1 MTPSKIR
8 DLLLRKGFFPEVLP
22 PCFDSSSLSRSF
34 SGLVKTINDIRY
46 NQRVSDFIRYNGTKH
61 DYNRRYYG
69 TVNPIPYFSVC
80 NFIGKNWSVFEKKFG
95 ESHFGISNLHFGDE
109 KSDRAIIVPSLSEIS
124 PEFMRKLSYSPFMV
138 KTDIAQ
144 FFPSIYT
151 HSLPW
156 VAHGKLTSKS
166 DTNRKSD
173 LVYFNSLD
181 WFIQQ
186 CQNGQTRGVLVGPDG
201 FRIVA
206 EYLATEIDLELKN
219 KSSEFIVGCIRH
231 VDDFYIGIRNEIE
244 YSIVLSSL
252 REILQSFE
260 LQINDSKTKLLNGL
274 QPIDD
279 VWAQELRRIYVSEF
293 SDDNVDDFIFL
304 IDKAFEIS
312 QNIGSQSPIKLI
324 LRRFDRLKIY
334 QNDIWIDLEPKLQRV
349 LYHFPHCIDY
359 VCLLLAKRFAI
370 EKSIDSSGWIFSI
383 EILIN
388 KSINSNHHHELVWLL
403 WVSIVCKFQIN
414 SKIISRASQVPN
426 GYVKSILISA
436 FQLGVL
442 SEAPEIKLGGSL
454 STTDENWLHNLI
466 GKSTGFSN
474 AKFSGSFSFE
484 FEKLVTNGIKLIDF
498 KRHMKNISQL
508 EKEAISSTKYG
519 YDSIEE
525 DDGDDEVR
533 LFDTS
538 EYWDD
543 DLPW

>member
-8 DLLLRKGFFPEVLP
+8 NLLLTKGFFPEVLP

-34 SGLVKTINDIRY
+34 SGLIKTINNKRY

-61 DYNRRYYG
+61 DYNRRYFG

-80 NFIGKNWSVFEKKFG
+80 NFIGKNWSIFEKKFE

-124 PEFMRKLSYSPFMV
+124 PAFMRKLSYSPFMV

-156 VAHGKLTSKS
+156 VAHGKLASKS
-166 DTNRKSD
+166 DTNRKSSSNF
-173 LVYFNSLD
+173 FNSLD

-186 CQNGQTRGVLVGPDG
+186 CQNGHTRGVLVGPDA

-206 EYLATEIDLELKN
+206 EYMATEIDLELK
-219 KSSEFIVGCIRH
+219 KRSSKWIVGCIRH
-231 VDDFYIGIRNEIE
+231 VDDFYIGIKNEIE

-252 REILQSFE
+252 RDILQSFE

-279 VWAQELRRIYVSEF
+279 VWAQELKRIHVPGFSANN
-293 SDDNVDDFIFL
+293 SDDLIFL

-312 QNIGSQSPIKLI
+312 QNINSQSPIKLV

-334 QNDIWIDLEPKLQRV
+334 QGDKWIDLEPRLQKI

-370 EKSIDSSGWIFSI
+370 EKSIDASNWNSSI
-383 EILIN
+383 EILID

-403 WVSIVCKFQIN
+403 WVSIVCNFNIS
-414 SKIISRASQVPN
+414 SKIISRASKVPN

-436 FQLGVL
+436 FQLGIL

-454 STTDENWLHNLI
+454 STTDDNWLHNLV
-466 GKSTGFSN
+466 GKSTGFSG

-498 KRHMKNISQL
+498 KRHMKNISEL

-525 DDGDDEVR
+525 DDEDDEER
-533 LFDTS
+533 WFDSS

-543 DLPW
+543 DLPY